1 MNCLRHLLYLTAL
14 QLILAGC
21 ANTNPLAGQY
31 KSADTFTS
39 SKSDGQTRE
48 PWWRQVVNAGPF
60 WKATGSRV
68 VVAVIDSG
76 VDIHHPALIGQ
87 VVDGYNFG
95 DCMPNRMPE
104 CGSGADNR
112 PIDRLGHG
120 TFVAGIIAANKME
133 GQDFQGLAPGV
144 EIMPIK
150 INRGMMDD
158 FSARSLASAISFA
171 QSHGAKII
179 NISLNMPDPTS
190 AERNLVERSLKQAI
204 DSGIFVVVAIGNQPG
219 EILFPADYRDAI
231 AVAGINKQLNI
242 DSRLSRRD
250 SIVVA
255 APMDDI
261 ESTVLGGG
269 TGKRGSGTS
278 FAAPFVT
285 AALAGMLQIQPDLTL
300 EDAKKILRESAIQI
314 SNGAVMFGI
323 LNVGKA
329 LEMVSKDDQ

>member
-1 MNCLRHLLYLTAL
+1 MNRLQILSCLAVL
-14 QLILAGC
+14 QFILAGC
-21 ANTNPLAGQY
+21 VNTNSLASRPASTGASPAPESHEQ
-31 KSADTFTS
+31 
-39 SKSDGQTRE
+39 GGE
-48 PWWRQVVNAGPF
+48 PWWWRVVNAGPF
-60 WKATGSRV
+60 WKTTGSSV
-68 VVAVIDSG
+68 LVAVIDSG
-76 VDIHHPALIGQ
+76 IDISHPALIGH
-87 VVDGYNFG
+87 VADGYNFG
-95 DCMPNRMPE
+95 DCLPSRIPE
-104 CGSGADNR
+104 CDPGADSR

-158 FSARSLASAISFA
+158 FSAESLASAISFA

-219 EILFPADYRDAI
+219 EILFPADYGDAI
-231 AVAGINKQLNI
+231 AVAGVNRQLHTS
-242 DSRLSRRD
+242 SRLNQKN

-261 ESTVLGGG
+261 ESTLLGGSI
-269 TGKRGSGTS
+269 GKRGHGTS
-278 FAAPFVT
+278 FAVPFVT
-285 AALAGMLQIQPDLTL
+285 AALAKMLQLKPDLTQQ
-300 EDAKKILRESAIQI
+300 DAKKILRESATTIGD
-314 SNGAVMFGI
+314 GAVMFGI

-329 LEMVSKDDQ
+329 LEMVAKEKQ